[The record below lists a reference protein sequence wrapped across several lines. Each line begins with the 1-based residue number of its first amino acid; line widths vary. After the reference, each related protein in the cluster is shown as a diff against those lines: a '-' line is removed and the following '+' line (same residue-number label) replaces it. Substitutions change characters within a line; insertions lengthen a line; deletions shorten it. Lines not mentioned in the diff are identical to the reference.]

1 MRPCDDSRHIY
12 LDTFRSFS
20 CALNFLWD
28 VFVVI
33 QRLPTLPALKKPQ
46 NHLRDSITTPFW
58 WLLLHHALA
67 HNARLGITSST
78 YDHLI
83 SHIFPYPKSLDLMIR
98 HDPSVPTLDYV
109 LRHLRPREFWVHT
122 LYADRRLLMCQTID
136 EARQSCFRRTIRT
149 PAMIR
154 NALIARR
161 SQEDDFAITRIKWI
175 CHPRS
180 PQMRQYQL
188 CLYVVS
194 ITTNC
199 SKHNE
204 HTMPIAPKTLTAN
217 VSSTLPISIFSI
229 LSMGVITPAQ

>member
-1 MRPCDDSRHIY
+1 MCTTKLSSAPISWLPPPLGGTARSPHTSRRRHSMRPCDDSRHTY
-12 LDTFRSFS
+12 LDTFKSFS

-67 HNARLGITSST
+67 HNAHLGITSST

-98 HDPSVPTLDYV
+98 HDPSIPTLDYV
-109 LRHLRPREFWVHT
+109 LRHLRPREFRVHT
-122 LYADRRLLMCQTID
+122 LYADRRLLMCQTTD

-154 NALIARR
+154 NALVACR
-161 SQEDDFAITRIKWI
+161 SQEDDFAVTRIKRI
-175 CHPRS
+175 CHSRS
-180 PQMRQYQL
+180 
-188 CLYVVS
+188 S
-194 ITTNC
+194 
-199 SKHNE
+199 
-204 HTMPIAPKTLTAN
+204 
-217 VSSTLPISIFSI
+217 
-229 LSMGVITPAQ
+229 